1 METLADYGTVA
12 YFGLNVF
19 TTGFFRTW
27 FGLGDY
33 SAASRMAA
41 MLLLFVFIL
50 IIIERV
56 SRNKAKFHNTSG
68 NLAHYSEYS
77 LKGLKAY
84 GAFSACAIPLF
95 LGFLLPATQL
105 LAWALETWREMM
117 DDRFFEIARNS
128 IVLGFSAALV
138 SVIVALFLGY
148 GKRILPEKMMIISVR
163 TASIGYALPG
173 TVIAVGVIIPFAWF
187 DKKIDSL
194 MNSYFGISSGL
205 ILSGTIFAI
214 MFAYVVRFLAV
225 SLQTVESGLEKIKP
239 SMDDAARSLGYRPR
253 EALMKVHIP
262 LLKSSSLTALM
273 IVFVDVM
280 KELPATLI
288 LRPFDF
294 NTLAVRTFELASDER
309 LADSSLSALAIVLAG
324 LLPVIYL
331 SQTIS
336 KTRLK

>member
-1 METLADYGTVA
+1 MWLELFQEIKQRKILLISLLYTLFLVCIALIAPIISPYEVSEQNLSLGASAPSLQHILGTDVLGRDLFSRILYGSRISLLVGFLATFVA
-12 YFGLNVF
+12 ITIGLTYGAVSGYFG
-19 TTGFFRTW
+19 G
-27 FGLGDY
+27 
-33 SAASRMAA
+33 
-41 MLLLFVFIL
+41 
-50 IIIERV
+50 
-56 SRNKAKFHNTSG
+56 
-68 NLAHYSEYS
+68 
-77 LKGLKAY
+77 
-84 GAFSACAIPLF
+84 
-95 LGFLLPATQL
+95 
-105 LAWALETWREMM
+105 
-117 DDRFFEIARNS
+117 
-128 IVLGFSAALV
+128 
-138 SVIVALFLGY
+138 
-148 GKRILPEKMMIISVR
+148 
-163 TASIGYALPG
+163 
-173 TVIAVGVIIPFAWF
+173 
-187 DKKIDSL
+187 KIDSL
-194 MNSYFGISSGL
+194 MSSYFGISSGL

-309 LADSSLSALAIVLAG
+309 LADSSTSALAIVLAG